1 MTSFIRR
8 SFQFRLGMPLMLDF
22 QSALGF
28 FLAITFSVPVFA
40 QNEWQIEAKNI
51 DPNKYFGVT
60 VANGM
65 VGLVSSPNP
74 MQVKEVVLNG
84 AFDTYG
90 RGRVSNIM
98 KVFSFANM
106 DFLVEANGQGA
117 LLNRDNIS
125 NFAQTLDMKNAKL
138 ITNFDYKGI
147 LSVKH
152 EMMALRHL
160 PHTAMINVEVSAKQ
174 ACDIIPASVI
184 ESPDNLKDVKN
195 FYAEIDRPHIVI
207 PLMTSVAKS
216 PTGRLTLAVSNSF
229 LFDEPHGQEPRLIH
243 EEWDNNRH
251 LLKFRKKLQAG
262 QTYRFS
268 VIGSV
273 ISTAQSADPQN
284 EAERMTI
291 FAALEKKE
299 RLLQRHQDA
308 WAKLWESDIIVE
320 GDPEAQRDIHSAI
333 YHLYSFVREGTPYSL
348 SPMGLSGLGYNGHV
362 FWDTELW
369 MYPPLLTLHPE
380 LAKSPM
386 EYRFKSLEAA
396 KANAVAYGYRGA
408 KYPWEGDDTG
418 QEGTPVWALSGPF
431 EHHITGCVG
440 YAVWKYYQVTKDKA
454 WLEAKG
460 YPILKEVADFWA
472 ARVELGKD
480 GKYHI
485 MNVVCADEWAENVDD
500 NAFTNGIAKTVL
512 GYAAQAATVL
522 GKTPDPLW
530 KTVAD
535 NIVILRFPDGTTRE
549 HATYNGEPIKQ
560 ADVNLL
566 SYPLSVVTDPA
577 TVRKDLDYY
586 WKTLGDNIPGRKGSS
601 PAMAHGIFSILNA
614 RLGNTETAYMQY
626 LDSYKPNAAPPFG
639 VLAETAGGTNPY
651 FATGAGGFLQ
661 TLINGWA
668 GLDITDEGIVQ
679 KYKPKLPKYWKSLT
693 IKGVGVNKANFTV
706 KN

>member
-1 MTSFIRR
+1 
-8 SFQFRLGMPLMLDF
+8 
-22 QSALGF
+22 
-28 FLAITFSVPVFA
+28 
-40 QNEWQIEAKNI
+40 
-51 DPNKYFGVT
+51 
-60 VANGM
+60 
-65 VGLVSSPNP
+65 